1 MFNDYTVNL
10 VELGGNF
17 KWLIVTGL

>member
-1 MFNDYTVNL
+1 MFNDFTVNL